1 MDQELIAY
9 LDESFRSLREYVDG
23 RFERVEE
30 EMRHTREEVRQTRE
44 EVRQTQGEVHQ
55 TQEEVRHA
63 REEIRHTQ
71 ILVEGVRGD
80 VRLVAEGTFGLDER
94 LGFFR
99 KEVQQEF
106 EDVRKLIRP
115 VYSSLDQR
123 IRTLEVR
130 KDLQGRDP
138 IELIKERFGLGEKP
152 E

>member
-9 LDESFRSLREYVDG
+9 LDERFR
-23 RFERVEE
+23 
-30 EMRHTREEVRQTRE
+30 EVRQEIQDLRE
-44 EVRQTQGEVHQ
+44 ETATKFQEAREETATKFQEV
-55 TQEEVRHA
+55 

-71 ILVEGVRGD
+71 ILVEGVRSD
-80 VRLVAEGTFGLDER
+80 IRMVAEGTYGLDER
-94 LGFFR
+94 IVSFR

-106 EDVRKLIRP
+106 DDVRKLIRP

-138 IELIKERFGLGEKP
+138 IELIKERFGFGQKSE
-152 E
+152 

>member
-9 LDESFRSLREYVDG
+9 LDESFRSLRDDMDR

-30 EMRHTREEVRQTRE
+30 
-44 EVRQTQGEVHQ
+44 
-55 TQEEVRHA
+55 A
-63 REEIRHTQ
+63 IRHTQ
-71 ILVEGVRGD
+71 VMVEGVRGD
-80 VRLVAEGTFGLDER
+80 VRLVAEGTYGLDER
-94 LGFFR
+94 LGSFR

-106 EDVRKLIRP
+106 EDVRKLLRP
-115 VYSSLDQR
+115 VYSSPDQR

-138 IELIKERFGLGEKP
+138 IELIKERFGLGQKP

>member
-1 MDQELIAY
+1 MDQELVAY
-9 LDESFRSLREYVDG
+9 LDESFRSLRDYVDR
-23 RFERVEE
+23 RFERVE
-30 EMRHTREEVRQTRE
+30 
-44 EVRQTQGEVHQ
+44 
-55 TQEEVRHA
+55 
-63 REEIRHTQ
+63 EEIRHTQ
-71 ILVEGVRGD
+71 ILVEAGRGD
-80 VRLVAEGTFGLDER
+80 IRMVAEGTYSLDER
-94 LGFFR
+94 LGSFR

-138 IELIKERFGLGEKP
+138 IELIKERFGLGKKP

>member
-9 LDESFRSLREYVDG
+9 LDESFRSLRDYVDQ

-30 EMRHTREEVRQTRE
+30 GVRGLRDEMDLRFEKVTEEV
-44 EVRQTQGEVHQ
+44 
-55 TQEEVRHA
+55 
-63 REEIRHTQ
+63 RHTQ
-71 ILVEGVRGD
+71 ILVEAGRGD
-80 VRLVAEGTFGLDER
+80 IRMVAEGTYSLDER

-138 IELIKERFGLGEKP
+138 IELIKERFGLGQKP

>member
-9 LDESFRSLREYVDG
+9 FDERFRETAQQIQGVREELKQEIQSFREETGR

-30 EMRHTREEVRQTRE
+30 K
-44 EVRQTQGEVHQ
+44 
-55 TQEEVRHA
+55 
-63 REEIRHTQ
+63 IRHTQ
-71 ILVEGVRGD
+71 VMVEAGRGD
-80 VRLVAEGTFGLDER
+80 IRMVAEGTYGLDER
-94 LGFFR
+94 LGSFR
-99 KEVQQEF
+99 KKEVQQEF

-138 IELIKERFGLGEKP
+138 IELIKERFGLGKKP

>member
-1 MDQELIAY
+1 MDQELVAY
-9 LDESFRSLREYVDG
+9 FDERFREMREELRQEIHGVRDELGQEIHGVRKELKQEIQSFREESGR
-23 RFERVEE
+23 RFEKVE
-30 EMRHTREEVRQTRE
+30 
-44 EVRQTQGEVHQ
+44 
-55 TQEEVRHA
+55 
-63 REEIRHTQ
+63 EEIRHTQ
-71 ILVEGVRGD
+71 VLVEAGRGD
-80 VRLVAEGTFGLDER
+80 IRMVAEGTYGMDER

-106 EDVRKLIRP
+106 DDVRKLIRP

-138 IELIKERFGLGEKP
+138 IELIKERFGFGKKP

>member
-1 MDQELIAY
+1 MDQELIVY
-9 LDESFRSLREYVDG
+9 LDESFRSLREYVDQ

-30 EMRHTREEVRQTRE
+30 EMRNTREEVR
-44 EVRQTQGEVHQ
+44 Q

-71 ILVEGVRGD
+71 ILVEAGRGD
-80 VRLVAEGTFGLDER
+80 IRMVAEGTCGLDER

-106 EDVRKLIRP
+106 DDVRKLIRP

-123 IRTLEVR
+123 LRTLEVR

-138 IELIKERFGLGEKP
+138 IEVIKERFGLGKKP

>member
-9 LDESFRSLREYVDG
+9 LDESFRSFREYVDQ

-30 EMRHTREEVRQTRE
+30 EMRNTR
-44 EVRQTQGEVHQ
+44 
-55 TQEEVRHA
+55 EEVRHA

-71 ILVEGVRGD
+71 ILVEAGRGD
-80 VRLVAEGTFGLDER
+80 IRMVAEGTYGLDER

-138 IELIKERFGLGEKP
+138 IELIRERFGLGKKP

>member
-9 LDESFRSLREYVDG
+9 FDERFRETAQQIQGVREEMMQEIQG
-23 RFERVEE
+23 FREETGRRFERVEE
-30 EMRHTREEVRQTRE
+30 E
-44 EVRQTQGEVHQ
+44 
-55 TQEEVRHA
+55 
-63 REEIRHTQ
+63 IRHTQ
-71 ILVEGVRGD
+71 VMVEAGRGD
-80 VRLVAEGTFGLDER
+80 IRMVAEGTYGLDER
-94 LGFFR
+94 LVSFR

-106 EDVRKLIRP
+106 EDVRRLIRP

-138 IELIKERFGLGEKP
+138 IELIKERFGFGKKP

>member
-1 MDQELIAY
+1 MDQELVAF
-9 LDESFRSLREYVDG
+9 LDERFGKIDERFSKVDERFAKMDENFRSLRDDMNQ

-30 EMRHTREEVRQTRE
+30 
-44 EVRQTQGEVHQ
+44 
-55 TQEEVRHA
+55 A
-63 REEIRHTQ
+63 IRHTQ
-71 ILVEGVRGD
+71 VMVEGVRGD
-80 VRLVAEGTFGLDER
+80 IRLVAEGTYGLDER
-94 LGFFR
+94 LGSFR

-138 IELIKERFGLGEKP
+138 IELIKERFGLGKKAE
-152 E
+152 